1 MNDVP
6 RGLLRETLRGR
17 MTPERSAG
25 CLDSQT
31 LAAWSD
37 GALSARDRDAIEE
50 HAADCARCQAL
61 LAAMVTSAPAI
72 APTRW
77 PVLRSFSEGGWAWL
91 TPLAAAAA
99 AILLWINVPR
109 STVDRA
115 ATPPA
120 VVTAKAE
127 PPAIIAGPPPAAA
140 AASTPAPSAGRR
152 AAETRR
158 EGRVGIGGG
167 TPATLPSRPAPQ
179 LDARAADA
187 TTQQKGAVDPAK
199 DDVLAGKGTTVETGA
214 AAPRAEPVAPIP
226 VADAGTLSKFDAA
239 GGGRGG
245 GGGGLARFRSTA
257 PEIVSPDASVRWRI
271 LPDGQVVRSI
281 DRGAV
286 WQQQSTGASTLTAG
300 AAPSRDVCWLVGPA
314 GIIVLT
320 TDGVTWQRVAFPH
333 AISLVAV
340 RATDGS
346 NATVT
351 AADGRTFT
359 TTDGG
364 KNWRQP

>member
-1 MNDVP
+1 M
-6 RGLLRETLRGR
+6 
-17 MTPERSAG
+17 
-25 CLDSQT
+25 
-31 LAAWSD
+31 
-37 GALSARDRDAIEE
+37 
-50 HAADCARCQAL
+50 
-61 LAAMVTSAPAI
+61 
-72 APTRW
+72 
-77 PVLRSFSEGGWAWL
+77 
-91 TPLAAAAA
+91 
-99 AILLWINVPR
+99 
-109 STVDRA
+109 
-115 ATPPA
+115 
-120 VVTAKAE
+120 
-127 PPAIIAGPPPAAA
+127 
-140 AASTPAPSAGRR
+140 
-152 AAETRR
+152 
-158 EGRVGIGGG
+158 GIGGG

-179 LDARAADA
+179 LDTQAADA
-187 TTQQKGAVDPAK
+187 TVQQKGAVEPAK
-199 DDVLAGKGTTVETGA
+199 GDVLAGKGTAVEAGA
-214 AAPRAEPVAPIP
+214 AAPRAEPGAPIP
-226 VADAGTLSKFDAA
+226 VADAGTLSKFDSAG

-281 DRGAV
+281 DGGAV

-320 TDGVTWQRVAFPH
+320 TDGVTWQRVTFPQ

-364 KNWRQP
+364 KSWRQP